1 MTLLLAHERI
11 RHSFGADFR
20 RRAVTGQHGHVVAK
34 WEKFLPNSVK
44 QKIDISAGQ
53 VPSSDAAGKEDI
65 AANEQII
72 FARKETKT
80 AGTMPRH
87 FENLK
92 FRSEKIS
99 SRRFFDQEVR
109 LGRFDFQFKAEVPK
123 KFPVRNHRG
132 GRGMTANLA
141 FEAMFDFC
149 DVLNVVDVAVSK
161 QQHF

>member
-1 MTLLLAHERI
+1 LLAHERI

-20 RRAVTGQHGHVVAK
+20 RRAVTGQHGHVVAE

-53 VPSSDAAGKEDI
+53 VPSSDAAGEEDI
-65 AANEQII
+65 ATNEQII
-72 FARKETKT
+72 LGRKETKT
-80 AGTMPRH
+80 AGTMPRD
-87 FENLK
+87 FENPK
-92 FRSEKIS
+92 FRSDKIS
-99 SRRFFDQEVR
+99 SRRFFDEEIR
-109 LGRFDFQFKAEVPK
+109 FCWFDFQFKAEVPK